1 MDLFL
6 EGPSFVGKTSLL
18 LRAVSGYP
26 LRGLFVE
33 RRWRA
38 DQVDSFWLCDARFLT
53 DASAPKAPLMETDA
67 NFHRTWHPE
76 IFSSFGVRI
85 LDDALQAAADEVI
98 LLDEIGGIELLTD
111 VFFEKLLI
119 VLQMKNK
126 IVGVHKSDQNA
137 AHQAKRLDIPSEYFK
152 RRKMLREAIEKNG
165 TILTMEK
172 QNQLEIE
179 QKLQRF
185 LFF

>member
-18 LRAVSGYP
+18 LQVVSGYS

-38 DQVDSFWLCDARFLT
+38 DRVDSFWLCDARILT
-53 DASAPKAPLMETDA
+53 DVSAPKAPLMETDIDF
-67 NFHRTWHPE
+67 NRTWYPE
-76 IFSSFGVRI
+76 IFSSLGVHL
-85 LDDALQAAADEVI
+85 LDNTLQAAADEVI
-98 LLDEIGGIELLTD
+98 LLDEIGGIELLND
-111 VFFEKLLI
+111 VFFEKLLR

-126 IVGVHKSDQNA
+126 IVGVYKSDHNA
-137 AHQAKRLDIPSEYFK
+137 VRQAKRLDVRGEYFQ
-152 RRKMLREAIEKNG
+152 RRKLLREVIEKNG
-165 TILTMEK
+165 MILTMEK
-172 QNQLEIE
+172 HNQLEIE